1 MAQLFDNELNEAMQ
15 QLFNETNEAID
26 LAKVSPDLDD
36 LSATFAVA
44 LLKLGMG
51 IGLVEQKHP
60 GFAREVETKRQR
72 VITALQQEQ
81 QAQQQKPKH

>member
-1 MAQLFDNELNEAMQ
+1 MSKLFDDELNEAIK
-15 QLFNETNEAID
+15 QLFDETIEAIQ

-44 LLKLGMG
+44 LLKLGLG
-51 IGLVEQKHP
+51 IGLVEQKNP
-60 GFAREVETKRQR
+60 GFAKEVEVKRQR

-81 QAQQQKPKH
+81 QAQEQAPKH

>member
-1 MAQLFDNELNEAMQ
+1 MHFEAPI
-15 QLFNETNEAID
+15 LFNETTEAIQ

-44 LLKLGMG
+44 FLKLGLG
-51 IGLVEQKHP
+51 IGLVERNHP
-60 GFAREVETKRQR
+60 GFAREVEAKRQR

-81 QAQQQKPKH
+81 QAQEQAPRH